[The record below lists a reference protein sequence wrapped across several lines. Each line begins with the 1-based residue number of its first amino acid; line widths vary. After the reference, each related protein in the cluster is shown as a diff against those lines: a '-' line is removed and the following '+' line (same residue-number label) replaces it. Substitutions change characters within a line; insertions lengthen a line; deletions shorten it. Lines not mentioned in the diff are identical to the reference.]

1 MRVGEGWRG
10 RREEGLS
17 SFGELMWER
26 GRANITNDTTLSTIH
41 VGLDFIQISSGVIV
55 DISVLLSLVSC
66 TFSQFFSRLAT
77 SYCNHA
83 SMTIN
88 RLWSFWTSMK
98 KLDIRH
104 VMMKVAAPAMKKIR
118 WTQFVASPLECRY
131 AAWRIGGY
139 SSHSMQSM
147 VPLGVYMLRWSERI
161 NDMRK
166 RHDWRILRFVVR
178 MDNHIS
184 LTTKIILVRTPA
196 LHAPHG
202 SCLYIDVAVITKP
215 KLPLWEIQR
224 LQIMTGGWH

>member
-17 SFGELMWER
+17 SFGELIWER

-55 DISVLLSLVSC
+55 DISVLLSLVSW

-118 WTQFVASPLECRY
+118 WTHFVASPLECRY
-131 AAWRIGGY
+131 AAWRI
-139 SSHSMQSM
+139 
-147 VPLGVYMLRWSERI
+147 
-161 NDMRK
+161 
-166 RHDWRILRFVVR
+166 
-178 MDNHIS
+178 
-184 LTTKIILVRTPA
+184 LVTF
-196 LHAPHG
+196 HAKHG
-202 SCLYIDVAVITKP
+202 SSRCIHVAMIWANKWYAQ
-215 KLPLWEIQR
+215 KAR
-224 LQIMTGGWH
+224 LANIKVCSAYG